1 MARPTDPAGAERD
14 RSLVG
19 RVSAGDERA
28 LAELY
33 DRHGG
38 SLYAVAFRV
47 LGTTRDAEEA
57 VTEAFAQAWRE
68 SSRFDA
74 GWGSVAAW
82 LVTIIRARSLD
93 AARGT
98 GRRPQPAVADPRAG
112 SGAGAGTPE
121 GMAVFGERHRLVRE
135 AVDQL
140 TPAQRE
146 AIEMALYGG
155 LTQSEIAD
163 QLQVPP
169 GTVKSRLRL
178 GMQKLRETL
187 GPLTEEPS

>member
-1 MARPTDPAGAERD
+1 
-14 RSLVG
+14 
-19 RVSAGDERA
+19 
-28 LAELY
+28 
-33 DRHGG
+33 
-38 SLYAVAFRV
+38 
-47 LGTTRDAEEA
+47 
-57 VTEAFAQAWRE
+57 
-68 SSRFDA
+68 
-74 GWGSVAAW
+74 
-82 LVTIIRARSLD
+82 
-93 AARGT
+93 
-98 GRRPQPAVADPRAG
+98 
-112 SGAGAGTPE
+112 
-121 GMAVFGERHRLVRE
+121 MAVFGERHRLVRE